1 VDSFHGPAVC
11 VGFSSN
17 QLRRATA
24 VAARFERVIGAVMV
38 NDESQRLESAGV
50 YCKCVPCQ
58 PAALSTVAG
67 GRSLWIRAAPDR
79 AELKDIFQCINRVLT
94 IR

>member
-1 VDSFHGPAVC
+1 
-11 VGFSSN
+11 
-17 QLRRATA
+17 
-24 VAARFERVIGAVMV
+24 V
-38 NDESQRLESAGV
+38 NDESAWRALAS
-50 YCKCVPCQ
+50 CKCGPCQ

-67 GRSLWIRAAPDR
+67 SLWIRAAPDR